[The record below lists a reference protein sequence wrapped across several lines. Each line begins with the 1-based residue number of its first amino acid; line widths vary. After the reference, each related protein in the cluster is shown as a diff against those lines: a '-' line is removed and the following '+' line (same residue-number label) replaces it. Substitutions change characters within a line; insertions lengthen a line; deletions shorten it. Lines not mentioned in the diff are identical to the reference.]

1 MNSLLMPLQM
11 KEPEPIKPSK
21 GLAER
26 IRSKGTNISIF
37 AVRLEEL
44 AEKVSH
50 FFPNQPP
57 EDFLHIFVT
66 RQIFCEC

>member
-1 MNSLLMPLQM
+1 MPLQM

-26 IRSKGTNISIF
+26 IHSKGTNISIF
-37 AVRLEEL
+37 AVKLEEL

-57 EDFLHIFVT
+57 EGFLHIFVT
-66 RQIFCEC
+66 RQMFCEC